1 MINPVSPSYM
11 RKGVLRL
18 LFPALLLVLTGCMVG
33 PDYKRP
39 AVDVPEEYRGE
50 TAAEESAASLA
61 DEEWWEVFQDPELT
75 RLIETAI
82 EQNYDVQIAAARV
95 LQARAILGVTQAD
108 QFPTINATGG
118 ITNQRSPRFGPTP
131 AFEVTDYQ
139 IGLAGQWTLDF
150 WGQYRRATEAAR
162 ARLLASEWAEK
173 EVVSVLVANVAAA
186 YFQLR
191 KLDLELEISKNTL
204 ASREESLD
212 LTNIREERGLSSL
225 LDVRQAEQ
233 LVYTASTRIPALE
246 RDIAQQENFLSTLL
260 GQNPGPI
267 ARGLTLTEQPRPPDI
282 PAGLPSAL
290 LERRPDI
297 RRAEE
302 ELAAANADIGV
313 AKAAWFPQINLTGS
327 AGYQSDELSNLF
339 TGPADI
345 WSAAAAFVQPIF
357 EAGRIS
363 SNVRLS
369 EAEYQEMMLTYQRTI
384 QGAFRD
390 VSDALVSY
398 RKNREFRVEQ
408 EKLVEAA
415 RDSARLS
422 ELRFGKG
429 ETDYLEVLTNETNYF
444 SAQLELA
451 EAYLGELTALVE
463 VYRALGGGWQE
474 EDGA

>member
-1 MINPVSPSYM
+1 MMNPVSRNYI
-11 RKGVLRL
+11 RKCGIRL
-18 LFPALLLVLTGCMVG
+18 IFPTLLLALTGCMVG

-39 AVDVPEEYRGE
+39 PLDVPEEYRDE

-61 DEEWWEVFQDPELT
+61 DEKWWEVFQDPELT
-75 RLIETAI
+75 RLIETAL
-82 EQNYDVQIAAARV
+82 EQNYDLRIAAARV
-95 LQARAILGVTQAD
+95 LQARAILGITQAD
-108 QFPTINATGG
+108 QFPTIDASSGVAS
-118 ITNQRSPRFGPTP
+118 QRSPRLGPSP
-131 AFEVTDYQ
+131 AFELTDYQ
-139 IGLAGQWTLDF
+139 VSLIGRWTLDF

-191 KLDLELEISKNTL
+191 NLDLELEISRNTL
-204 ASREESLD
+204 RSRQESLD
-212 LTNIREERGLSSL
+212 LTNIREQRGLSSL
-225 LDVRQAEQ
+225 LDVREAEQ
-233 LVYTASTRIPALE
+233 LVYSASTEIPELE
-246 RDIAQQENFLSTLL
+246 RDIARQENFLSTLL

-267 ARGLTLTEQPRPPDI
+267 ARGLPLTEQPHPPDI
-282 PAGLPSAL
+282 PAGLPSSL

-302 ELAAANADIGV
+302 ELVAANANIGV
-313 AKAAWFPQINLTGS
+313 AKAAWFPQISLTGR

-339 TGPADI
+339 TGPAGI
-345 WSAAAAFVQPIF
+345 WSAAASLVQPIF

-369 EAEYQEMMLTYQRTI
+369 EAEYEEMMLRYQRTV
-384 QGAFRD
+384 QEAFRD
-390 VSDALVSY
+390 VSDALVTY
-398 RKNREFRVEQ
+398 RKNREFRIEQ
-408 EKLVEAA
+408 EKLVGAA
-415 RDSARLS
+415 RDSSHLS

-444 SAQLELA
+444 SAQIELA
-451 EAYLGELTALVE
+451 DAYLGELTALVE

-474 EDGA
+474 DGA

>member
-1 MINPVSPSYM
+1 MTNPVSRRYI

-18 LFPALLLVLTGCMVG
+18 LFPPLLLALSGCMVG

-61 DEEWWEVFQDPELT
+61 DEKWWEVFQDPELT

-82 EQNYDVQIAAARV
+82 EQNYDLRIAAARV

-118 ITNQRSPRFGPTP
+118 VTNQRSPRFGPTP
-131 AFEVTDYQ
+131 AFELTDYQ

-191 KLDLELEISKNTL
+191 KLDLELEISKRTL
-204 ASREESLD
+204 ASRQESLD
-212 LTNIREERGLSSL
+212 LTKLREERGLSSL

-233 LVYTASTRIPALE
+233 LVYTASTQIPALE
-246 RDIAQQENFLSTLL
+246 RDIEQQENFLSTLL

-267 ARGLTLTEQPRPPDI
+267 ARGLTLTEQPHPPDI

-297 RRAEE
+297 RRAED
-302 ELAAANADIGV
+302 ELVAANADIGV

-339 TGPADI
+339 TGPAGI

-369 EAEYQEMMLTYQRTI
+369 EAEYQEMMLTYQQTI

-390 VSDALVSY
+390 VSDALVAY

-429 ETDYLEVLTNETNYF
+429 ETNYLEVLTNETNYF
-444 SAQLELA
+444 SAQLELTD
-451 EAYLGELTALVE
+451 AYLGELTALVE

-474 EDGA
+474 DGA